1 MNNHKMR
8 RGMKIEV
15 VNKMCV
21 SGMRVAVICDIVGGR
36 LRLNYVDSKVSMWLG
51 GVVAC
56 VHKCVCVCVGEGL
69 QKGILFFFKPV
80 LLINPIMRKVTE
92 VNKLPCEVNGIIG
105 LISRTGITHTIGT

>member
-36 LRLNYVDSKVSMWLG
+36 LRLNYVDSKVSLWVG

-56 VHKCVCVCVGEGL
+56 VHKCVWVGGGGVTKRYPL
-69 QKGILFFFKPV
+69 LF
-80 LLINPIMRKVTE
+80 
-92 VNKLPCEVNGIIG
+92 
-105 LISRTGITHTIGT
+105 

>member
-36 LRLNYVDSKVSMWLG
+36 LRLNYVDSKVNVWVG

-56 VHKCVCVCVGEGL
+56 VWGVTKRYPL
-69 QKGILFFFKPV
+69 FFKPEV
-80 LLINPIMRKVTE
+80 IKNMSLGVSTIIINILQCCFPLWLVQLVCSVT
-92 VNKLPCEVNGIIG
+92 
-105 LISRTGITHTIGT
+105 S

>member
-36 LRLNYVDSKVSMWLG
+36 LRLNYVDSKVSMWVG

-56 VHKCVCVCVGEGL
+56 VCVCVWGYTKVSSSFL
-69 QKGILFFFKPV
+69 RLF
-80 LLINPIMRKVTE
+80 
-92 VNKLPCEVNGIIG
+92 C
-105 LISRTGITHTIGT
+105 